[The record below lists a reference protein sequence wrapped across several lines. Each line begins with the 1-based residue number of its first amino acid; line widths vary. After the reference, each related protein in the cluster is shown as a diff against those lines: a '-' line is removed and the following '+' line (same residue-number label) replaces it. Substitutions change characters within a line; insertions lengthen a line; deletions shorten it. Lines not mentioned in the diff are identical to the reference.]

1 MGASGSAPRGPG
13 ARTEHTSATG
23 PFRPCR
29 GRCGPGQTGWAGG
42 GVGKGATLAG
52 VVRTDADDRLGSALH
67 RELRHC
73 ETTQTQGALTTRHTR
88 SGARGPQR
96 NHRSGENRN

>member
-52 VVRTDADDRLGSALH
+52 VVRTETDEARPEAGRSALRGW
-67 RELRHC
+67 REVSKEPGAQCRHIGHGC
-73 ETTQTQGALTTRHTR
+73 GVPAGL
-88 SGARGPQR
+88 
-96 NHRSGENRN
+96 

>member
-42 GVGKGATLAG
+42 GVGKGATPAG
-52 VVRTDADDRLGSALH
+52 VVRTETDEARPEAGRSALRGW
-67 RELRHC
+67 REVSNNAATLGMDAESPRDFDD
-73 ETTQTQGALTTRHTR
+73 EWYPRFV
-88 SGARGPQR
+88 
-96 NHRSGENRN
+96 